1 MITGR
6 DFTDEATAAGE
17 IKMMTIGR
25 NSSRGLSA
33 LLLAFAVF
41 VMPLAALGQTRIEMP
56 KNKYSVAQD
65 VQLGRE
71 AAQQVNQQMPL
82 LRDNTV
88 DSYVESVGRR
98 LVAAI
103 PAEYQHPEFRY
114 SFDVVDARDINA
126 FALPGGPMF
135 VNRGMIEAARTEGE
149 MAGVMAH
156 EISHVALRH
165 ATAQATET
173 QKFQVG
179 SVLGQIAGAV
189 IGGGIGQV
197 VAAGSQIGFGAGAL
211 KYSRKYETQ
220 ADILGAQIMARAG
233 YDPRDLANMFRTI
246 AQQGGGSGGPEWLSS
261 HPNPGNREQRIMQ
274 EAAMLR
280 VEGGRGDTA
289 QFRSIQERL
298 RGYPRARTMQE
309 IANSGQ
315 RYPNQGGAQQYP
327 NDGGNYPNDNG
338 GVYARGERVAY
349 PSTRYVTQR
358 PGFFSVA
365 VPSNWRQLG
374 GDQSSVSYAPE
385 GAYGSQG
392 ITHGVMFSVAQS
404 QYNDLQSAS
413 RDVVNSLT
421 QGNNYLRQTSNFT
434 RTTLGGRSALA
445 TTLTG
450 RSPITGQ
457 NERVTI
463 VTTQVGNGQVFYMAA
478 VSPQNEYGTYQQ
490 AFNNILRSLQ
500 INAR

>member
-1 MITGR
+1 MNIV
-6 DFTDEATAAGE
+6 GE
-17 IKMMTIGR
+17 
-25 NSSRGLSA
+25 NSRRLSA
-33 LLLAFAVF
+33 ALMALALF
-41 VMPLAALGQTRIEMP
+41 VLPLTAFSQTRIVAP
-56 KNKYSVAQD
+56 KNKYKLSDD
-65 VQLGRE
+65 VQAGQQ
-71 AAQQVNQQMPL
+71 AAQQVAQQMPI
-82 LRDNTV
+82 LRDSYV
-88 DSYVESVGRR
+88 DNYVESVGRR
-98 LVAAI
+98 LAAAI
-103 PAEYQHPEFRY
+103 PAEFQHPEFRY

-135 VNRGMIEAARTEGE
+135 VNRGMIEAADTEGM

-156 EISHVALRH
+156 EMSHVALRH

-173 QKFQVG
+173 QKYQVG
-179 SVLGQIAGAV
+179 SILGQIAGAV
-189 IGGGIGQV
+189 IGGGVGQV

-211 KYSRKYETQ
+211 KYSRGYEKQ
-220 ADILGAQIMARAG
+220 ADLLGAQIMARAG
-233 YDPRDLANMFRTI
+233 YDPRDLATMFQKI
-246 AQQGGGSGGPEWLSS
+246 QQQGGGAGGPEWLSS
-261 HPNPGNREQRIMQ
+261 HPNPGNRYQYIMQ
-274 EAAMLR
+274 EASMLR
-280 VEGGRGDTA
+280 VEQGAGRSDTA
-289 QFRSIQERL
+289 QFRSVKERL
-298 RGYPRARTMQE
+298 SGYPRARTMQE

-315 RYPNQGGAQQYP
+315 RYPNQGGGQQYP
-327 NDGGNYPNDNG
+327 NDNNPNDNG
-338 GVYARGERVAY
+338 GTYARGERVAY
-349 PSTRYVTQR
+349 PSTRYQSQR
-358 PGFFSVA
+358 TNLFNVS
-365 VPSNWRQLG
+365 VPSNWRQIG

-404 QYNDLQSAS
+404 QYNDLQNAS

-463 VTTQVGNGQVFYMAA
+463 VTTQMGNGQVFYMAA
-478 VSPQNEYGTYQQ
+478 VSPQDEYGTYQQ

-500 INAR
+500 LNTRQ

>member
-1 MITGR
+1 MIPGR
-6 DFTDEATAAGE
+6 DFINEATAVGE
-17 IKMMTIGR
+17 IKMMTIR
-25 NSSRGLSA
+25 RDRSKGLSA
-33 LLLAFAVF
+33 LLLAFAMF

-135 VNRGMIEAARTEGE
+135 VNRGMIEAAHSEGE

-165 ATAQATET
+165 ATAQQTKVTSPKNTILGIGAIL
-173 QKFQVG
+173 G
-179 SVLGQIAGAV
+179 GAVLGGETGAA
-189 IGGGIGQV
+189 IGQTIT
-197 VAAGSQIGFGAGAL
+197 QIRFT
-211 KYSRKYETQ
+211 KYSREYETQ

-280 VEGGRGDTA
+280 VEGGRSDTA
-289 QFRSIQERL
+289 EFRQIQSRL
-298 RGYPRARTMQE
+298 GGYPRARSMEE
-309 IANSGQ
+309 IARAGQ
-315 RYPNQGGAQQYP
+315 RNPNQGGGQQYP
-327 NDGGNYPNDNG
+327 NDPNNPNDNG

-349 PSTRYVTQR
+349 PSTRYQTQR
-358 PGFFSVA
+358 NNLFSVA
-365 VPSNWRQLG
+365 VPSNWRSLG
-374 GDQSSVSYAPE
+374 GDQTSVSYAPE

-392 ITHGVMFSVAQS
+392 ITHGVMFNIAQS
-404 QYNDLQSAS
+404 NYNDLQRAS
-413 RDVVNSLT
+413 QEVV
-421 QGNNYLRQTSNFT
+421 QGLSQSNNYLRQTGGFT
-434 RTTLGGRSALA
+434 RSTVDGRAALA

-450 RSPITGQ
+450 RSPITGV

-463 VTTQVGNGQVFYMAA
+463 VTTTLGNGQVFYMAA
-478 VSPQNEYGTYQQ
+478 VSPQNEYGTYQR
-490 AFNNILRSLQ
+490 AFNDILRSLQ
-500 INAR
+500 LNSR

>member
-1 MITGR
+1 M
-6 DFTDEATAAGE
+6 
-17 IKMMTIGR
+17 
-25 NSSRGLSA
+25 A
-33 LLLAFAVF
+33 LALFAL
-41 VMPLAALGQTRIEMP
+41 PLAALGQTRVEVP
-56 KNKYSVAQD
+56 KNKYKVSDD
-65 VQLGRE
+65 VQAGQQ
-71 AAQQVNQQMPL
+71 AAQQVHQQMPI
-82 LRDNTV
+82 LRDSYV
-88 DSYVESVGRR
+88 DNYVESVGRR

-103 PAEYQHPEFRY
+103 PPEFNQPAFRY

-173 QKFQVG
+173 QKLQVG

-280 VEGGRGDTA
+280 VEGGRGDSA
-289 QFRSIQERL
+289 EFRNVQSRL

-315 RYPNQGGAQQYP
+315 RYPNQGGQYP
-327 NDGGNYPNDNG
+327 DQRNPNDGNYPNQNDD
-338 GVYARGERVAY
+338 YARGERVAY
-349 PSTRYVTQR
+349 PSTRYQTQR
-358 PGFFSVA
+358 TNLFSVA
-365 VPSNWRQLG
+365 VPSNWQQLG
-374 GDQSSVSYAPE
+374 GDQSSVSYAPA

-392 ITHGVMFSVAQS
+392 ITHGVIFSVAQTQS
-404 QYNDLQSAS
+404 GDLGNAS
-413 RDVVNSLT
+413 REIVNGLL
-421 QGNNYLRQTSNFT
+421 QGENNYLRQAAGFQ
-434 RTTLGGRSALA
+434 RTTLDGREALV

-450 RSPITGQ
+450 RSPLTNR
-457 NERVTI
+457 NERVTLI
-463 VTTQVGNGQVFYMAA
+463 TTQLGNGQVFYMAA
-478 VSPQNEYGTYQQ
+478 VSPQNEYATYQR
-490 AFNNILRSLQ
+490 AFNDILRSLRL
-500 INAR
+500 NTRY

>member
-1 MITGR
+1 
-6 DFTDEATAAGE
+6 
-17 IKMMTIGR
+17 MTIRR
-25 NSSRGLSA
+25 NNSKGLSA
-33 LLLAFAVF
+33 LLLAFAMF
-41 VMPLAALGQTRIEMP
+41 AMPLAALGQTRVEMP
-56 KNKYSVAQD
+56 KNKYKVTDD
-65 VQLGRE
+65 VQAGQQ
-71 AAQQVNQQMPL
+71 AAQQVAQQMPL
-82 LRDNTV
+82 LRDNSV
-88 DSYVESVGRR
+88 DAYVDRVGQR

-103 PAEYQHPEFRY
+103 PEEFQQPAFRY

-135 VNRGMIEAARTEGE
+135 VNRGMIEAARSEGE

-173 QKFQVG
+173 QKFQIG

-220 ADILGAQIMARAG
+220 SDILGAQIMARAG

-280 VEGGRGDTA
+280 VEGGRNDTA
-289 QFRSIQERL
+289 EFRNVQSRL
-298 RGYPRARTMQE
+298 RGMPRARTMEE
-309 IANSGQ
+309 IARSGQ
-315 RYPNQGGAQQYP
+315 RYPNQGGGQQYP
-327 NDGGNYPNDNG
+327 DQGQGQQYPQQG

-349 PSTRYVTQR
+349 PSTQYQTQR
-358 PGFFSVA
+358 TSLFSVA
-365 VPSNWRQLG
+365 IPSNWRQAG
-374 GDQSSVSYAPE
+374 GDQGSVSYAPE
-385 GAYGSQG
+385 GAYGAQG
-392 ITHGVMFSVAQS
+392 ITHGVMFGVGQS
-404 QYNDLQSAS
+404 QYSDLQNAAREIIS
-413 RDVVNSLT
+413 SLT
-421 QGNNYLRQTSNFT
+421 QGENNYLRQTGNFT
-434 RTTLGGRSALA
+434 RTTLDGRSALA
-445 TTLTG
+445 ATLTG
-450 RSPITGQ
+450 RSPLTGR

-463 VTTQVGNGQVFYMAA
+463 VTTALGNGQVLYMAA
-478 VSPQNEYGTYQQ
+478 VAPQNEYTTYQR
-490 AFNNILRSLQ
+490 AFNDIMRSLQ
-500 INAR
+500 LNTR

>member
-1 MITGR
+1 
-6 DFTDEATAAGE
+6 
-17 IKMMTIGR
+17 MMNIGR
-25 NSSRGLSA
+25 KSSKGLSA
-33 LLLAFAVF
+33 LLLAFAVL
-41 VMPLAALGQTRIEMP
+41 VMPLAALGQTRVEMP
-56 KNKYSVAQD
+56 KNKYNVSDD
-65 VQLGRE
+65 VQAGQQ
-71 AAQQVNQQMPL
+71 AAQQVAQQMPI
-82 LRDNTV
+82 LR
-88 DSYVESVGRR
+88 DSYVDNYVEAVGRR

-103 PAEYQHPEFRY
+103 PEEFQQPAFRY

-173 QKFQVG
+173 QKFQIG

-220 ADILGAQIMARAG
+220 SDILGAQIMARAG

-274 EAAMLR
+274 EAALLR

-289 QFRSIQERL
+289 EFRNIQSRL
-298 RGYPRARTMQE
+298 RGMPRARTMEE
-309 IANSGQ
+309 IARSGQ
-315 RYPNQGGAQQYP
+315 RYPNQGGGQQYP
-327 NDGGNYPNDNG
+327 NEQYPNQG
-338 GVYARGERVAY
+338 GVYARGERVAN
-349 PSTRYVTQR
+349 PSTRYQTFR
-358 PGFFSVA
+358 TNLFSVA
-365 VPSNWRQLG
+365 IPSNWRQLG
-374 GDQSSVSYAPE
+374 DQSSVMFAPE
-385 GAYGSQG
+385 GAYGQQG
-392 ITHGVMFSVAQS
+392 ITHGVMFGFGQS
-404 QYNDLQSAS
+404 QYNDLQNSA
-413 RDVVNSLT
+413 REVVNSLI
-421 QGNNYLRQTSNFT
+421 QGENSYLRQTGGFQ
-434 RTTLGGRSALA
+434 RTTLDGRAALA

-450 RSPITGQ
+450 RSPLTNR

-463 VTTQVGNGQVFYMAA
+463 VTTQLGSGQVLYMAA
-478 VSPQNEYGTYQQ
+478 VSPQNEYGTYQR
-490 AFNNILRSLQ
+490 AFNDIMRSLQ
-500 INAR
+500 LNVR

>member
-1 MITGR
+1 
-6 DFTDEATAAGE
+6 
-17 IKMMTIGR
+17 MMNIGR
-25 NSSRGLSA
+25 KSSKGLSA
-33 LLLAFAVF
+33 LLLAFAVL
-41 VMPLAALGQTRIEMP
+41 VMPLAALGQTRVEMP
-56 KNKYSVAQD
+56 KNKYNVSDD
-65 VQLGRE
+65 VQAGQQ
-71 AAQQVNQQMPL
+71 AAQQVAQQMPI
-82 LRDNTV
+82 LR
-88 DSYVESVGRR
+88 DSYVDNYVEAVGRR

-103 PAEYQHPEFRY
+103 PEEFQQPAFRY

-173 QKFQVG
+173 QKFQIG

-274 EAAMLR
+274 EAALLR

-289 QFRSIQERL
+289 EFRNIQSRL
-298 RGYPRARTMQE
+298 RGMPRARTMEE
-309 IANSGQ
+309 IARSGQ
-315 RYPNQGGAQQYP
+315 RYPNQGGGQQYP
-327 NDGGNYPNDNG
+327 NEQYPNQG
-338 GVYARGERVAY
+338 GVYARGERVAN
-349 PSTRYVTQR
+349 PSTRYQTFR
-358 PGFFSVA
+358 TNLFSVA
-365 VPSNWRQLG
+365 IPSNWRQLG
-374 GDQSSVSYAPE
+374 DQSPVMFAPE
-385 GAYGSQG
+385 GAYGQQG
-392 ITHGVMFSVAQS
+392 ITHGVMFGFGQS
-404 QYNDLQSAS
+404 QYNDLQNSA
-413 RDVVNSLT
+413 REVVNSLI
-421 QGNNYLRQTSNFT
+421 QGENSYLRQTGGFQ
-434 RTTLGGRSALA
+434 RTTLDGRAALA

-450 RSPITGQ
+450 RSPLTNR

-463 VTTQVGNGQVFYMAA
+463 VTTQLGSGQVLYMAA
-478 VSPQNEYGTYQQ
+478 VSPQNEYGTYQR
-490 AFNNILRSLQ
+490 AFNDIMRSLQ
-500 INAR
+500 LNVR

>member
-1 MITGR
+1 MIS
-6 DFTDEATAAGE
+6 
-17 IKMMTIGR
+17 IGR
-25 NSSRGLSA
+25 SRSRGLSA
-33 LLLAFAVF
+33 LALAVAMF
-41 VMPLAALGQTRIEMP
+41 VMPLAALGQTRVEMP
-56 KNKYSVAQD
+56 KNKYELGQD
-65 VQLGRE
+65 VQAGQQ
-71 AAQQVNQQMPL
+71 AAQQVYQQMPI
-82 LRDNTV
+82 LR
-88 DSYVESVGRR
+88 DSYVDGYVDRVGQR

-103 PAEYQHPEFRY
+103 PSEFQQPAFRY

-173 QKFQVG
+173 QKFQIG

-189 IGGGIGQV
+189 IGGGVGQV
-197 VAAGSQIGFGAGAL
+197 VGAASQIGFGAGAL

-220 ADILGAQIMARAG
+220 SDILGAQIMARAG

-280 VEGGRGDTA
+280 VEGGRGDSA
-289 QFRSIQERL
+289 EFRSVQSRL
-298 RGYPRARTMQE
+298 RGYPRARTMEE
-309 IANSGQ
+309 IARSGQ
-315 RYPNQGGAQQYP
+315 RYPNQNYPSQGEQYPDQRNPDQGQYP
-327 NDGGNYPNDNG
+327 NQG

-349 PSTRYVTQR
+349 PSTNYQTYRTSL
-358 PGFFSVA
+358 FNVA
-365 VPSNWRQLG
+365 IPSNWRQLG
-374 GDQSSVSYAPE
+374 DQNSVMFAPE

-392 ITHGVMFSVAQS
+392 ITHGVMFGIGQS
-404 QYNDLQSAS
+404 QYNDLQNSA
-413 RDVVNSLT
+413 REVVNSLI
-421 QGNNYLRQTSNFT
+421 QGENSYLRQQSGFQ
-434 RTTLGGRSALA
+434 RATLGGRGALA
-445 TTLTG
+445 TTLVG
-450 RSPITGQ
+450 RSPLTGR

-463 VTTQVGNGQVFYMAA
+463 VTTQLGNGQVLYMAA
-478 VSPQNEYGTYQQ
+478 VTPQNEFANYQR
-490 AFNNILRSLQ
+490 AFNDIMRSLQ
-500 INAR
+500 LNGRY

>member
-1 MITGR
+1 
-6 DFTDEATAAGE
+6 
-17 IKMMTIGR
+17 MMTIER
-25 NSSRGLSA
+25 NHRSHGLSA
-33 LLLAFAVF
+33 LLLAFALL
-41 VMPLAALGQTRIEMP
+41 VMPLAALGQTRVEMP
-56 KNKYSVAQD
+56 KNKYKVTDD
-65 VQLGRE
+65 VQAGQQ
-71 AAQQVNQQMPL
+71 ASQQVYQQMPV
-82 LRDNTV
+82 LRDSYV
-88 DSYVESVGRR
+88 DNYVESVGRR

-103 PAEYQHPEFRY
+103 PAEFQQSQFRY
-114 SFDVVDARDINA
+114 SFDVIDARDINA

-173 QKFQVG
+173 QKYQVG

-289 QFRSIQERL
+289 EFRNIQSRL
-298 RGYPRARTMQE
+298 RGMPRARTMEE
-309 IANSGQ
+309 IARSGQ
-315 RYPNQGGAQQYP
+315 RYPNQGGGQYP
-327 NDGGNYPNDNG
+327 DQGRYPDQGGRYPDQGQYPDQG

-349 PSTRYVTQR
+349 PSTRYQTQR
-358 PGFFSVA
+358 TSLFSVA

-374 GDQSSVSYAPE
+374 GDQSSVMYAPE
-385 GAYGSQG
+385 GAYGQQG
-392 ITHGVMFSVAQS
+392 ITHGVMFSVVQTNN
-404 QYNDLQSAS
+404 NDLQRAS
-413 RDVVNSLT
+413 QEVVHGLLQGENS
-421 QGNNYLRQTSNFT
+421 YLRQQSGFS
-434 RTTLGGRSALA
+434 RTTIDGREALS
-445 TTLTG
+445 TTLFG
-450 RSPITGQ
+450 RSPLTNR
-457 NERVTI
+457 NERVTL
-463 VTTQVGNGQVFYMAA
+463 VLTQLGNGQVFYMAA
-478 VSPQNEYGTYQQ
+478 VAPQNEYSTYQR
-490 AFNNILRSLQ
+490 AFSDIMRSLQ
-500 INAR
+500 LNGRY